1 MFLGKK
7 NKPEIQKVDLRDYIK
22 FILKKGTNL
31 EKLEKR
37 EILDSLK
44 GKLILNDREIFL
56 EK

>member
-1 MFLGKK
+1 MFLKTK
-7 NKPEIQKVDLRDYIK
+7 IKPEIQKVDLRDYIK
-22 FILKKGTNL
+22 FILKEGTI
-31 EKLEKR
+31 LEKR